1 MNEKNTQQPLLEIKD
16 LSVQFSNGKQ
26 VFDAVKNLSLSINK
40 GETHALVG
48 ESGSGKSVTAMAAM
62 RLLPKSAHFP
72 NGEIFYNGRDVLTLS
87 EKNMRKLRG
96 DEIGMIFQEPLTSL
110 NPLHTI
116 EKQIAEVVR
125 LHDNVDGSTLNQRV
139 KDLLDMV
146 RLPHLKDRMGA
157 YPHELSGGQRQ
168 RIMIAIALAN
178 KPDLLIADEP
188 TTALD
193 VTVQAQILD
202 LLAEL
207 QKELGMAMLMITH
220 DLPVVQKYTEHV
232 SVMQQGVI
240 VEHGVTGALFDAP
253 QHEYTQKLI
262 NSVPSGGADPR
273 DPSKKYALLAE
284 AKNVKVYFPL
294 DKTILGKPKSFVKAV
309 DDISFSLEEGET
321 LGIVGESGSGKTTL
335 GLSVLRL
342 IKAEGQIVFCGKDI
356 GQLDT
361 KAMRNIRKDMQ
372 VVFQDPFG
380 ALSPRMSV
388 GQIIAEGLGVHSPK
402 MSKTERDQAVID
414 ALNEV
419 ELDPDTRHR
428 FPHEFSGGQRQRI
441 SIARALV
448 LKPKLLVL
456 DEPTSAL
463 DVSIQAQII
472 DLLRKLQQNHNLS
485 YIFISHDLR
494 VVRALSHRIIVMKNG
509 KVVESGKAE
518 DVFTNPQEDY
528 TQELLKA
535 ALY

>member
-1 MNEKNTQQPLLEIKD
+1 MSNGQENILLQIND
-16 LSVQFSNGKQ
+16 LSVTFRNGKQ
-26 VFDAVKNLSLSINK
+26 VTDAVKHVDLCVKK

-48 ESGSGKSVTAMAAM
+48 ESGSGKSVTAMAMM
-62 RLLPKSAHFP
+62 RLLPESAHFP
-72 NGEIFYNGRDVLTLS
+72 NGEILYKGQDVLSLT
-87 EKNMRKLRG
+87 EKDMRKLRG

-116 EKQIAEVVR
+116 EKQIGEVLK
-125 LHDNVDGSTLNQRV
+125 LHANIEGQDLSNRV

-146 RLPHLKDRMGA
+146 QLPRLKDRMKA

-202 LLAEL
+202 LLDEL
-207 QKELGMAMLMITH
+207 QTELGMAMLMITH
-220 DLPVVQKYTEHV
+220 DLPVVQKYADHV
-232 SVMQQGVI
+232 SVMKHGNI
-240 VEHGVTGALFDAP
+240 VESSDTETLFSAP
-253 QHEYTQKLI
+253 KDDYTKRLI
-262 NSVPSGGADPR
+262 NSIPSGSAPPR
-273 DPSKKYALLAE
+273 DAKADHSRIID
-284 AKNVKVYFPL
+284 AKNMKVYFPL
-294 DKTILGKPKSFVKAV
+294 KKNIFGKPLSFVKAV
-309 DDISFSLEEGET
+309 DDISFHLDQGET

-342 IKAEGQIVFCGKDI
+342 INSEGTIVFSGQDI
-356 GQLDT
+356 NAINKKKLR
-361 KAMRNIRKDMQ
+361 ALREDMQ
-372 VVFQDPFG
+372 IVFQDPFG
-380 ALSPRMSV
+380 SLSPRMSV
-388 GQIIAEGLGVHSPK
+388 GQIVAEGLLVHQPNLDK
-402 MSKTERDQAVID
+402 AARDEAVIA
-414 ALNEV
+414 ALKEV

-463 DVSIQAQII
+463 DVSIQSQVI
-472 DLLRKLQQNHNLS
+472 DLLRKLQQAHNLS

-509 KVVESGKAE
+509 QVVESGDAQN
-518 DVFTNPQEDY
+518 VFDNPQEEY
-528 TQELLKA
+528 TQKLLKA

>member
-1 MNEKNTQQPLLEIKD
+1 MQKKDTAPLIQIND
-16 LSVQFSNGKQ
+16 LSITFRNGKQ
-26 VFDAVKNLSLSINK
+26 ITDAVHHVSLEINK

-48 ESGSGKSVTAMAAM
+48 ESGSGKSVTAMATM
-62 RLLPKSAHFP
+62 RLLPDSAHFP
-72 NGEIFYNGRDVLTLS
+72 SGEILYKGQSILDISDR
-87 EKNMRKLRG
+87 EIRQLRG

-116 EKQIAEVVR
+116 EKQIAEVIR
-125 LHDNVDGSTLNQRV
+125 LHDDLSGDALTNRV

-146 RLPHLKDRMGA
+146 RLPRLKERLRA

-202 LLAEL
+202 LLEEL

-220 DLPVVQKYTEHV
+220 DLPVVEKYADHV
-232 SVMQQGVI
+232 SVMKHGKI
-240 VEHGVTGALFDAP
+240 VESAPTKALFDAP
-253 QHEYTQKLI
+253 KDEYTKRLI
-262 NSVPSGGADPR
+262 DSVPKGIAEPR
-273 DPSKKYALLAE
+273 DPDKSYALLAE
-284 AKNVKVYFPL
+284 AKNVKVHFPL
-294 DKTILGKPKSFVKAV
+294 TKSLFGKPLSFVKAV
-309 DDISFSLEEGET
+309 DDISFTIEEGET

-335 GLSVLRL
+335 GLSVLKL
-342 IKAEGQIVFCGKDI
+342 LKSEGSIIFCGKDI
-356 GQLDT
+356 SKLAA
-361 KAMRNIRKDMQ
+361 KEMRSLREDMQ
-372 VVFQDPFG
+372 IVFQDPFG
-380 ALSPRMSV
+380 SLSPRMSV
-388 GQIIAEGLGVHSPK
+388 GQIIAEGLSVHQPK
-402 MSKTERDQAVID
+402 LSKEECDLAVIE
-414 ALNEV
+414 ALEKV
-419 ELDPDTRHR
+419 ELDPETRHR

-448 LKPKLLVL
+448 LKPKMLVL

-463 DVSIQAQII
+463 DVSIQSQII
-472 DLLRKLQQNHNLS
+472 DLLRKLQKTDNLS

-494 VVRALSHRIIVMKNG
+494 VVRALSHRIIVMRNG
-509 KVVESGKAE
+509 QVVESGNAE
-518 DVFTNPQEDY
+518 DVFTKPQEDY